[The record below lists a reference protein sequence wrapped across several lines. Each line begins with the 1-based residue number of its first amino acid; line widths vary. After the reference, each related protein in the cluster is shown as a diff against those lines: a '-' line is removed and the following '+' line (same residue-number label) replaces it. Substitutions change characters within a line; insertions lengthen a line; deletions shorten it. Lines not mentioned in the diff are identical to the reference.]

1 MIIRKARITD
11 FAECVAISDIPE
23 FSTKVDKEYLKG
35 FLEKGILI
43 VAEEN
48 KRLVGFIAG
57 EFMLGDFVWVDAIT
71 VKKEFRG
78 KGIGKRLFGRFK
90 EELAKRG
97 IKHTYLMAPKFNKNT
112 LAFYRSLGMKEGKE
126 FVEFSEDL

>member
-1 MIIRKARITD
+1 MIIRKAQIND

-35 FLEKGILI
+35 FLENGILI
-43 VAEEN
+43 VAEDN
-48 KRLVGFIAG
+48 KKLVGFVAG

-78 KGIGKRLFGRFK
+78 NGFGKK
-90 EELAKRG
+90 MQ
-97 IKHTYLMAPKFNKNT
+97 I
-112 LAFYRSLGMKEGKE
+112 S
-126 FVEFSEDL
+126 